1 LLPLQIPLK
10 FPKEYLDLHP
20 LDGVEAPPEAALPDL
35 LPHVAYDPWTDV
47 QERDDVKAVR
57 ALHNVSFPFGA
68 LPTLFAR
75 RIRQSYFA
83 SVSYV
88 DAQFGRLLDVLDQT
102 GAADNTI
109 IALWGDHGAVNLSPP
124 FPPHPPIIPLVA
136 PPRSTSTSA
145 RSYSVAINVLPP
157 CCF

>member
-1 LLPLQIPLK
+1 MLPLQIPLK

-109 IALWGDHGAVNLSPP
+109 IALWGDHGAVSLSP
-124 FPPHPPIIPLVA
+124 
-136 PPRSTSTSA
+136 
-145 RSYSVAINVLPP
+145 LPP
-157 CCF
+157 PTHPLFPS